1 MEKESQRMKQD
12 LLFEALAEVCGL
24 DWARLT
30 KTERGRLQAATK
42 ELRDVQATPEDIRG
56 RAKQYAVVFK
66 GAILTP
72 QGLTGNWGLL
82 APKDAVGKPLTKRSP
97 EEQARLEAH
106 LRASEEAAKARTRKR
121 LGLDEE
127 AT

>member
-1 MEKESQRMKQD
+1 MKQD

-24 DWARLT
+24 NWAQLT

-42 ELRDVQATPEDIRG
+42 ELREVQATPDDVRV

-82 APKDAVGKPLTKRSP
+82 APKDAVGRPLTKRTP
-97 EEQARLEAH
+97 EEQARLEAQV
-106 LRASEEAAKARTRKR
+106 RASEEADRARMRKR